1 MIPLIPLLLPADAR
15 PPSMDDAVAAGS
27 GLIGRLV
34 AREELTPDTIEAM
47 LALLSSH
54 FTGVDDATFYA
65 DLAEKN
71 AVILLEDLAG
81 GLRGFST
88 LAVYPSQA
96 VGRPVMVVYSGDT
109 IVERAW
115 WGSPVLARA
124 WIRSVRRLVPAS
136 AEVYWLL
143 LTSGFR
149 TYRFLPVFFRAF
161 HPSVDRETPTAER
174 ALLDAIAGER
184 FGARYDAATGLVR
197 LSRPQVLA
205 DQLLEVPDG
214 RGVDPHV
221 RYFLERNPGFVDGD
235 ELACLTR
242 IHDEN
247 LTAAG
252 RRMAR

>member
-1 MIPLIPLLLPADAR
+1 VTPQLFPPDALM
-15 PPSMDDAVAAGS
+15 PSVDDAVAAGS
-27 GLIGRLV
+27 GLVGRLV
-34 AREELTPDTIEAM
+34 AREGLAPETIETM
-47 LALLSSH
+47 FALLSSH
-54 FTGVDDATFYA
+54 FTGVEGATFQS

-88 LAVYPSQA
+88 LAVYASQA
-96 VGRPVMVVYSGDT
+96 VGRPVTVVYSGDT

-124 WIRSVRRLVPAS
+124 WIRSVRRLVPAT

-149 TYRFLPVFFRAF
+149 TYRFLPVFFHAF
-161 HPSVDRETPTAER
+161 HPRVDRETPNDER
-174 ALLDAIAGER
+174 ALVDAMAAER

-197 LSRPQVLA
+197 LARPQVLA
-205 DQLLEVPDG
+205 DQLLEVPEG
-214 RGVDPHV
+214 RGRDPHV
-221 RYFLERNPGFVDGD
+221 RYFLERNPGFVNGD

-242 IHDEN
+242 IHDDN